1 MKVVMSS
8 SETNLSLFE
17 AAARTGTTIAIR
29 REPVSRFLSVQGL
42 NLHHLDWGS
51 DDKPPM
57 LCIHGSAQNAHMWD
71 FTALAFCDQ
80 YHIVAIDQRG
90 HGDSEWASNH
100 DYGREAYLGDI
111 KGVVEALGFESPILM
126 GLSMGGNSAIAYTTA
141 SPSVVRAL
149 IVVDVGPEPSLRGEG
164 AVNSFVTQSDVLD
177 SFEQFV
183 ERVIEYSPFR
193 PEWQIRSSLHH
204 SLRQLPDGRWTWKY
218 DSFLRDPA
226 RRSRQATA
234 RPDPAARWALWE
246 SIRCPTLLVR
256 GERSDMLDADVAA
269 RMIERNSNS
278 QLVEVSNAG
287 HRVPGDNP
295 VGFEHAVREFLAG
308 LKD

>member
-1 MKVVMSS
+1 LSS
-8 SETNLSLFE
+8 DAEVSLFE
-17 AAARTGTTIAIR
+17 AAIRTGTSVADQ
-29 REPVSRFLSVQGL
+29 REPISRFLDVQGM

-51 DDKPPM
+51 DGKPPL
-57 LCIHGSAQNAHMWD
+57 LCLHGSAQNAHMWD

-90 HGDSEWASNH
+90 HGDSAWASDQ

-111 KGVVEALGFESPILM
+111 TGVVDALALESPILM
-126 GLSMGGNSAIAYTTA
+126 GLSMGGSNSIAYTAANPKT
-141 SPSVVRAL
+141 VRAL
-149 IVVDVGPEPSLRGEG
+149 IVVDVGPEPSSRGEG

-177 SFEQFV
+177 SFDAFV
-183 ERVIEYSPFR
+183 ARVIEYSPFR

-218 DSFLRDPA
+218 DAFLRDPA
-226 RRSRQATA
+226 RRANQATA
-234 RPDPAARWALWE
+234 RQDPAARWKAWE
-246 SIRCPTLLVR
+246 SIQCPTLLVR
-256 GERSDMLDADVAA
+256 GEHSNMLGADVAA

-278 QLVEVSNAG
+278 QLVEVSDAG

-295 VGFEHAVREFLAG
+295 VAFEQCLRAFLAG